1 MSCLNWVEKIN
12 GVISY
17 IEDNILEDID
27 ISIPAKNLYCSK
39 YEFQRIFSFIVE
51 IPVFEY
57 IQKRRLTLAGYD
69 IQNSEEKIIDIAL
82 KYGYESHSSFSRSF
96 KNFHGITPSEAR
108 SNPKQPIKIY
118 PCFSLFIN

>member
-1 MSCLNWVEKIN
+1 VEKIN
-12 GVISY
+12 GIISY
-17 IEDNILEDID
+17 TEDNISEDID
-27 ISIPAKNLYCSK
+27 ISIPAKSLYCSK

-51 IPVFEY
+51 IPIFEY
-57 IQKRRLTLAGYD
+57 IKKRRLTLAGHD

-118 PCFSLFIN
+118 SRFSLLINLEE